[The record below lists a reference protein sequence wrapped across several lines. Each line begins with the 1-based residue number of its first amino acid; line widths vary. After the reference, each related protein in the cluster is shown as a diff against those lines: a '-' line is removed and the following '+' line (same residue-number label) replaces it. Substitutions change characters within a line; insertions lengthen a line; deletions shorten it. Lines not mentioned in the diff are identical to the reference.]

1 MRNHFWLATALLLF
15 ITFSCEKPGTSGD
28 PSGNDNYEY
37 SDDFVLKEGVIY
49 FDQTNAKYL
58 VVKDEDWLV
67 LKNDAPATLVPVV
80 GNIVLASQSDNTP
93 YGFMGRVSSV
103 TETAEGKEIR
113 AESVALDEVFEELHL
128 EKNIDIAEQLDELV
142 DEDGN
147 PVEVETIDNSF
158 WDQFNSENEDEV
170 KTKTEYIH
178 EEHFTKAI
186 SLSAQFLKG
195 SLILSSNL
203 YTKINIEKGIIHDY
217 SIVLRSATSI
227 SGRLS
232 FRGKANKEFGKTVR
246 LPGAI
251 WVGPIALRPAI
262 VYGLGLT
269 VSGEVSMD
277 GPLTIGLSSTTTRW
291 ENNNPGRTFIDK
303 SHPVSCK
310 ATYLNCDGS
319 FTINGQIG
327 IQFGVFGQRLLALGI
342 DWQPDISIGL
352 SGEMH
357 MEDKKMMVRDPEA
370 RISGSFGT
378 FGAYLDGK
386 FIKKLMKDKVRV
398 SVQTPSLSY
407 VIPLFDRGDK
417 HKCFKKT
424 GEWGLSGE
432 FGKQEL
438 FLNIEKKGYAL
449 FKVGQEEP
457 VSIQAAPSISA
468 SVKSADTEFSF
479 KVPDNPLDYCVR
491 TLNILKDDSGKE
503 YQFFGHLVGDF
514 IKSISVQYGTDYH
527 CTLPFEYDEFGRLVS
542 AGSYRYSY
550 AESSL
555 IITGGRYGFPVED
568 TLMPQEWHISLDSNG
583 TITGGSYSSGKSTEL
598 SITSGCSSYR
608 FPESDYEHYVDFSW
622 ENNTLTQ
629 IHEHG
634 EIPMSEGKVDIFDH
648 YYDYS
653 YGSYRN
659 SLGTTDLSNYIMDM
673 QIPPFVLIPG
683 IVSEFLPTGYT
694 FTQKYSSG
702 YTSKETIGFSY
713 TLDDVGRIHS
723 FKTRQYSGTITY
735 KDINADDEETRL

>member
-1 MRNHFWLATALLLF
+1 MRNRFWLATALLLS
-15 ITFSCEKPGTSGD
+15 ITLSCTKPGTSGD
-28 PSGNDNYEY
+28 PRGNDNYEY

-186 SLSAQFLKG
+186 SLSAPFLKG

-232 FRGKANKEFGKTVR
+232 FRGKTNKEFGKTVR

-291 ENNNPGRTFIDK
+291 ENNNPGQTFIDK
-303 SHPVSCK
+303 SHPVKCQ
-310 ATYLNCDGS
+310 ATYLDCDGGFS
-319 FTINGQIG
+319 INGRIG

-407 VIPLFDRGDK
+407 VIPIFDKGDK
-417 HKCFKKT
+417 HNCVKKT

-438 FLNIEKKGYAL
+438 FLNVEKKGYAL

-468 SVKSADTEFSF
+468 SVKSADTELSF
-479 KVPDNPLDYCVR
+479 NIPGSQFDYYVR
-491 TLNILKDDSGKE
+491 TMNIVKDDSGKE
-503 YQFFGHLVGDF
+503 YQFYGKPVGLF
-514 IKSISVQYGTDYH
+514 ISQIAVRGQHNNGQTYSFTYDDY
-527 CTLPFEYDEFGRLVS
+527 GRLTGLLRTTL
-542 AGSYRYSY
+542 GSEYYDRISYSY
-550 AESSL
+550 
-555 IITGGRYGFPVED
+555 
-568 TLMPQEWHISLDSNG
+568 LDDAIKLNWG
-583 TITGGSYSSGKSTEL
+583 WK
-598 SITSGCSSYR
+598 
-608 FPESDYEHYVDFSW
+608 
-622 ENNTLTQ
+622 N
-629 IHEHG
+629 
-634 EIPMSEGKVDIFDH
+634 
-648 YYDYS
+648 
-653 YGSYRN
+653 
-659 SLGTTDLSNYIMDM
+659 
-673 QIPPFVLIPG
+673 
-683 IVSEFLPTGYT
+683 
-694 FTQKYSSG
+694 
-702 YTSKETIGFSY
+702 ETIGLDSYGRMISYVGDNFSRTISYPSEGSVSIYEILSDGDQTY
-713 TLDDVGRIHS
+713 TWNRNLVYSNGSLGSQNIAYTYPGGSGSDHLNYSYSGKLDNYSVDFIHSLLDDLKSHTLPPFLAFTELRN
-723 FKTRQYSGTITY
+723 QYLLSGVSIGDMSIPVSSTFDENNRLSKFQWTETELHTAYVTY
-735 KDINADDEETRL
+735 VDDTEE